1 MRQFI
6 TSCYK
11 FASQYLPVL
20 DDAESSSSSES
31 YRSSTPTRFL
41 PSVRHMFDE
50 EGYFEESDDDS
61 STEGENTFPELP
73 DEYSAFRMDI
83 EADYFRRS
91 PSSRMEGVPGKST
104 LTCHDL
110 SPSLTS

>member
-91 PSSRMEGVPGKST
+91 PSSRMEGVSGKSIFN
-104 LTCHDL
+104 
-110 SPSLTS
+110 TS